1 MSDNWAVI
9 PVKGLTESKT
19 RLSSYLQGERRRIL
33 VEALLDDVLS
43 SIIRSKAYGTVMVV
57 SPDENVGSRIRREEV
72 SFLKQTGMGLN
83 RAVEQANR
91 LATLGHARSITIALA
106 DLPLVEPSD
115 FKELVSLGFP
125 GRRVVMAPSMKGG
138 TNVMLTSPPGVVAP
152 GYGRWS
158 YSKHLRRA
166 QVSGLSAYSLSNPR
180 LSFDIDTMSDLVEL
194 RHRDPHGKTVSGRV
208 VSELGQL
215 RTKLESPAIHSLEAS
230 STQY

>member
-1 MSDNWAVI
+1 MTDNWAVI

-19 RLSSYLQGERRRIL
+19 RLSTYLQGDKRRIL

-43 SIIRSKAYGTVMVV
+43 SIIRSKAYRTVMVI
-57 SPDENVGSRIRREEV
+57 SPDQYVGKKIRPPEV
-72 SFLKQTGMGLN
+72 SFLKQTGIGLN

-91 LATLGHARSITIALA
+91 LATLGHARSLTIILA
-106 DLPLVEPSD
+106 DIPLVEPGD
-115 FKELVSLGFP
+115 FNEIVALGSH

-138 TNVMLTSPPGVVAP
+138 TNVLLTSPPGVISP

-166 QVSGLSAYSLSNPR
+166 QVSGITAYSLSNPR

-194 RHRDPHGKTVSGRV
+194 RHRDLQGKTASGRV
-208 VSELGQL
+208 VSELGQF
-215 RTKLESPAIHSLEAS
+215 PNEAREPIY
-230 STQY
+230 STN